1 MSDDKLVEC
10 HGHFR
15 SCACTSSSCRRS
27 DAGTWTA
34 AEFASCR
41 DSYLSKKTPHRCPDC
56 GSLAKPTVV
65 FFGEELPRRFQDLIH
80 ADMDECDLLLV
91 MGTSLLV
98 NPVASIPEWVGRD
111 VPRLLLNRELVGE
124 FAREEMMDRRWGDEE
139 EYKSSVSGG
148 RDVFLEG
155 DCDQGVEAICKLV
168 GEDWSKDLSKA
179 ATH

>member
-56 GSLAKPTVV
+56 DSLAKPTVV

-80 ADMDECDLLLV
+80 ADMGECDLLLV

-111 VPRLLLNRELVGE
+111 VPRLLLNRELVGA

-139 EYKSSVSGG
+139 EYKSSGSGG

-168 GEDWSKDLSKA
+168 GEDWSKDLTKA
-179 ATH
+179 ARH